1 MSGMEALGHTP
12 FAHALALAWAD
23 DRLTANEFRQL
34 DALQQALGLSD
45 SEREVVESVYE
56 EALTGGRAS
65 PGEYSASLVEWIDAV
80 RALTG
85 VHTDISSGLARR
97 LGATALRAGLTQKG
111 WTQASDWMDG
121 LGLLA
126 PFAEGCWM
134 EGGAAPALQAVPLAL
149 APAAAALD
157 LLDD

>member
-1 MSGMEALGHTP
+1 MEALGHTP